1 MTAHSF
7 PAGTFSP
14 APLPASFLRIVWAQ
28 TRMET
33 SLILRH
39 GEQLLLNIV
48 VPLAILVGAAFV
60 PFLGEERGLDEIF
73 PMVLAVAAMGS
84 GFTGQAIAVAFDRRY
99 GALKR
104 AGASGVP
111 RTAII
116 IGKITAIVIVTLIQ
130 AIVLAITAGILG
142 FRASFAEIF
151 LTLVVLLLSTASFTA
166 FGLLLGGTLAAE
178 KVLGLGNF
186 LWLVLLGVVGWVL
199 YAQGLGSNGLWTL
212 VPSVA
217 VASGLAEGLRG
228 IIPITE
234 LLIIIAWGL
243 AAAGLAIKK
252 FRFS

>member
-14 APLPASFLRIVWAQ
+14 APLPASFLRIVGAQ

-116 IGKITAIVIVTLIQ
+116 IGKITAIVIQ

-186 LWLVLLGVVGWVL
+186 LWLVLLGFVGWVL